1 MSLKIQLWAH
11 GNINNFTRPKLVE
24 LDLDDEFNKQHLYK
38 MTKPS
43 RVYTNSEYQALTEY
57 QEKLIKIRDETK
69 LKINDLELELEQLKK
84 YVKNSDVETEE
95 VSRILFAW
103 NIK

>member
-1 MSLKIQLWAH
+1 MPLKIQLWVR
-11 GNINNFTRPKLVE
+11 GDVNNFSRPKLEE
-24 LDLDDEFNKQHLYK
+24 LDLDNTTDITRLYK
-38 MTKPS
+38 MSRPS
-43 RVYTNSEYQALTEY
+43 YAYTNSEYQALTEY

-69 LKINDLELELEQLKK
+69 LKINDLELELERLKE